1 MIGNRMEEA
10 LNAQINEELFSA
22 YLYLAMAGYFHD
34 QGLEGMARW
43 MELQA
48 KEELEHALRIF
59 RHLVERGGRVAL
71 RALKEPPGEWES
83 PLAAFQAAYQ
93 HERHITEKI
102 HELVELAEAEKDR
115 AAFQMLQWF
124 VAEQVE
130 EEDQTRRAVELLER
144 VGPDGR
150 GILMIDQRLGA
161 RAD

>member
-1 MIGNRMEEA
+1 MIGKKMEEA
-10 LNAQINEELFSA
+10 LNEQINEELFSA
-22 YLYLAMAGYFHD
+22 YLYLSMAAYFHD

-43 MELQA
+43 MELQT

-59 RHLVERGGRVAL
+59 RHLVERGGRVSL
-71 RALKEPPGEWES
+71 KALKEPQAEWES

-93 HERHITEKI
+93 HERHITGKI
-102 HELVELAEAEKDR
+102 HQLVELAQSEKDH
-115 AAFQMLQWF
+115 AAFEMLQWF

-130 EEDQTRRAVELLER
+130 EEDQTRKAVELLER